1 MNIKSTIR
9 PFVPAPLRRCAKYFT
24 TPRAENCYATH
35 VPVLIGIARIRE
47 VRNVLEFGC
56 GYYSTLTFLNTRLF
70 PHLERLESVE
80 NDAAWAETIHE
91 SAKNDARWTLN
102 LVDGEISESVSTLDL
117 EAFDLILIDDSKT
130 SDQRV
135 CTIREVA
142 KRAPHRPWIVIHDFE
157 VDDYRRAASGFRQ
170 SHRFKAY
177 NPNTGLL
184 WNNTT
189 HARRAK
195 SIDRIIKANAKT
207 LEPDDIDG
215 WSSEFKL

>member
-35 VPVLIGIARIRE
+35 VPILVGLARVRE
-47 VRNVLEFGC
+47 VRKVLEFGC
-56 GYYSTLTFLNTRLF
+56 GHFSTLTFLNAAVF

-80 NDAAWAETIHE
+80 NDAAWAETIQE
-91 SAKNDARWTLN
+91 SAKNDSRWTLE
-102 LVDGEISESVSTLDL
+102 LVEGEISESVSTFDL
-117 EAFDLILIDDSKT
+117 EAFDLILIDDSET

-135 CTIREVA
+135 RTIREVA
-142 KRAPHRPWIVIHDFE
+142 KRSPHRPWIVIHDFE
-157 VDDYRRAASGFRQ
+157 VEDYRRAASGFRQ
-170 SHRFKAY
+170 VHRFKAY

-195 SIDRIIKANAKT
+195 SIDRIIKANAKA
-207 LEPDDIDG
+207 LEPDDIPR
-215 WSSEFKL
+215 WLNVFS

>member
-1 MNIKSTIR
+1 M
-9 PFVPAPLRRCAKYFT
+9 RRYAKYFS

-56 GYYSTLTFLNTRLF
+56 GYYSTLTFLNAAVF
-70 PHLERLESVE
+70 PHVERLESVE
-80 NDAAWAETIHE
+80 NDAAWAETIQE
-91 SAKNDARWTLN
+91 GAKRDSRWTLN

-117 EAFDLILIDDSKT
+117 EAFDLILIDDSQT

-135 CTIREVA
+135 CTIREVS
-142 KRAPHRPWIVIHDFE
+142 RQSPHRAWVVIHDFE
-157 VDDYRRAASGFRQ
+157 VEDYRRATGRFFREG
-170 SHRFKAY
+170 HRFKAY

-189 HARRAK
+189 HPRRAK
-195 SIDRIIKANAKT
+195 SIDRIIKANAKN
-207 LEPDDIDG
+207 LKPDDIPR
-215 WSSEFKL
+215 WKEAFRSEFKL

>member
-1 MNIKSTIR
+1 M
-9 PFVPAPLRRCAKYFT
+9 
-24 TPRAENCYATH
+24 
-35 VPVLIGIARIRE
+35 PVLIGLARIRE

-56 GYYSTLTFLNTRLF
+56 GQYSTLTFLNLAVF

-80 NDAAWAETIHE
+80 NDAAWAKTIHE
-91 SAKNDARWTLN
+91 TAKNDSRWTLH
-102 LVDGEISESVSTLDL
+102 LVNGEISDSVSTLDL
-117 EAFDLILIDDSKT
+117 EAFDLILIDDSQT

-142 KRAPHRPWIVIHDFE
+142 NRAPHRPWVVIHDFE

-170 SHRFKAY
+170 SHRFRAY

-195 SIDRIIKANAKT
+195 SIDRIIKANAQT
-207 LEPDDIDG
+207 LEPDDIPR
-215 WSSEFKL
+215 WLTAFS

>member
-1 MNIKSTIR
+1 
-9 PFVPAPLRRCAKYFT
+9 
-24 TPRAENCYATH
+24 

-56 GYYSTLTFLNTRLF
+56 GYYSTLTFLNAAVF
-70 PHLERLESVE
+70 PHLERLDSVE
-80 NDAAWAETIHE
+80 NDAAWAETINE
-91 SAKNDARWTLN
+91 TAKNDPRWTLN
-102 LVDGEISESVSTLDL
+102 LVEGAISDAVSTLDL
-117 EAFDLILIDDSKT
+117 EAFDLILIDDSQT
-130 SDQRV
+130 SEQRV

-157 VDDYRRAASGFRQ
+157 VEDYRRAASGFRQ

-195 SIDRIIKANAKT
+195 SIDQVIKANAKN
-207 LEPDDIDG
+207 LEPDNTPR
-215 WSSEFKL
+215 WLNLFS